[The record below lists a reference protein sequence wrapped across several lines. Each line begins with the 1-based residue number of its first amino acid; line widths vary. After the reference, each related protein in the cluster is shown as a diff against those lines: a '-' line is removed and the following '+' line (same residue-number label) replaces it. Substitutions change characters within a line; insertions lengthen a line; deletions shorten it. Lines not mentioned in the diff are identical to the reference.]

1 MVKREDASPVDE
13 DVVAAA
19 AADDEVLLCGN
30 RWTTI
35 QRKPAL
41 TVYLVLLLGS
51 TGPFSRFTAW
61 AIVAKL
67 MAAAE
72 AMLSRAVAEAAAAA
86 AAALAPDNQ

>member
-1 MVKREDASPVDE
+1 MDE
-13 DVVAAA
+13 DDEAATA
-19 AADDEVLLCGN
+19 VDDDKLLCGS

-35 QRKPAL
+35 HRKPAL

-51 TGPFSRFTAW
+51 TGPFSRLTAC

-86 AAALAPDNQ
+86 AAALAPDSQ